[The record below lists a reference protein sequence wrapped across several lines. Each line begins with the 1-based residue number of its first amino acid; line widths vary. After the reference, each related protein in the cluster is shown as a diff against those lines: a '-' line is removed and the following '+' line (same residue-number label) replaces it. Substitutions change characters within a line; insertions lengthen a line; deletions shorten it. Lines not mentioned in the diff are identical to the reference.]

1 MKYWA
6 FGAGYKIKKEGG
18 VLVSVRDKDKEEIY
32 PIVKRMQDIGFTIYA
47 TKGTAAFLAER
58 GVKVEMVGKVSDPKP
73 NLMDLL
79 ESGKVDYVI
88 STSTKGRKPAREGV
102 KIRRKAVE
110 RSIACLTAIDTAKA
124 LVDCIEMDKSIL
136 DVELVDIT
144 SI

>member
-1 MKYWA
+1 M
-6 FGAGYKIKKEGG
+6 
-18 VLVSVRDKDKEEIY
+18 RDKDKEEIY

-47 TKGTAAFLAER
+47 TKGTAAFLADK
-58 GVKVEMVGKVSDPKP
+58 GVQVETVGKVSDPKP

-144 SI
+144 RI